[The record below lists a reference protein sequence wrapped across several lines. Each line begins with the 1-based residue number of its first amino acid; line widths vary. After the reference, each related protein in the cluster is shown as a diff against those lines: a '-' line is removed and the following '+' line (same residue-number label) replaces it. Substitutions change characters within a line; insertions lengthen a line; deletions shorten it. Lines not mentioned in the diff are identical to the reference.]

1 MLLEETLFG
10 IHDKVETA
18 IERLRA
24 FEPPEGYFVAF
35 SGGKDSQ
42 CIYHL
47 CVEAGVRFDAHYSH
61 TTVDPPEVIH
71 FMREH
76 YPEVIVDKPDITMWQ
91 LIVKKGCPL
100 RERCGTAVMC

>member
-1 MLLEETLFG
+1 MLLEENLFG

-42 CIYHL
+42 CM
-47 CVEAGVRFDAHYSH
+47 
-61 TTVDPPEVIH
+61 VDIWRLK
-71 FMREH
+71 F
-76 YPEVIVDKPDITMWQ
+76 
-91 LIVKKGCPL
+91 VKANRIMEP
-100 RERCGTAVMC
+100 